1 MIKKLVSIFLE
12 NYSYVKELISIYQNI
27 DNLDDN
33 RLIEIYMV

>member
-12 NYSYVKELISIYQNI
+12 NYSYVKELISNYQNI

-33 RLIEIYMV
+33 N